1 MPKHKSMEEI
11 ILKFQKEN
19 IDRIMFK
26 SEGRTPLRFPLA
38 QDLKDGG
45 YIHASEISTV
55 IDKVLKDKYISKTER
70 IKILFDWIEALDLV
84 KEKKERKVTCY

>member
-1 MPKHKSMEEI
+1 MFKHKSMEEI
-11 ILKFQKEN
+11 ILNFQREN

-45 YIHASEISTV
+45 YIHVSEVALIVEKT
-55 IDKVLKDKYISKTER
+55 LKINNMSKSDR
-70 IKILFDWIEALDLV
+70 IKIICDWIEGLEIM
-84 KEKKERKVTCY
+84 KEKKGK